1 MRAVR
6 HVIAAA
12 CAGMAVAGCQSTVH
26 NESDVLDCPA
36 QISDEV
42 RLAAAAVPLTLPT
55 ELAAAASS
63 ADHPNEVGRRL
74 TISVSPRGGARG
86 MSVFSSTLSLMTT
99 GGTLAGWARLGEGFA
114 SSNAVD
120 ITPGRLRIQPFL
132 RSSTLEPQ
140 TMVVDLLVV
149 PGSAPIDEVAIKPAA
164 LWDGEMRAVRPES
177 VQIGLTPLRHFNVLD
192 KVNGRVTLQLTAAHS
207 RRARQRWN
215 CSFEGRFEL
224 VDHEAVLPDLWSLRV
239 TGLRG
244 AADQWF
250 ALADPTSGAFRAI
263 FTDARVARSFA
274 AWLRATKAA
283 EVGHY
288 KVGLFQLEPDE
299 NTPPAARRIP
309 ATPFHPLTQEDLQ
322 ALEVKRLGE

>member
-1 MRAVR
+1 
-6 HVIAAA
+6 
-12 CAGMAVAGCQSTVH
+12 MAVAACQSTAHDEGATTEV
-26 NESDVLDCPA
+26 DCPA
-36 QISDEV
+36 QISDQV
-42 RLAAAAVPLTLPT
+42 RLAASAVPLTLPT
-55 ELAAAASS
+55 ELAAAAASTH
-63 ADHPNEVGRRL
+63 HPNEVVRRL
-74 TISVSPRGGARG
+74 TISVAPGGEARG
-86 MSVFSSTLSLMTT
+86 LTVFSSTLSLMTT
-99 GGTLAGWARLGEGFA
+99 GGTLAGWAGLGEGFA

-132 RSSTLEPQ
+132 RRSTLEPQ

-149 PGSAPIDEVAIKPAA
+149 PGSAPIDESAVKPSV
-164 LWDGEMRAVRPES
+164 LWDGEMRAKRPDS

-192 KVNGRVTLQLTAAHS
+192 KVNGRVILQLTVAHS
-207 RRARQRWN
+207 RRTQQRWN

-224 VDHEAVLPDLWSLRV
+224 VDHDAVLPDLWGLRV
-239 TGLRG
+239 TGRRG

-263 FTDARVARSFA
+263 FTDAQIAHSFA
-274 AWLRATKAA
+274 AWLRTTKAA
-283 EVGHY
+283 EVGRY

-309 ATPFHPLTQEDLQ
+309 ATPFHPFTAEDLQ